1 MAGSQGETAFLTSC
15 CSYYGL
21 GQNIVTKCEIYY
33 KMWQLLQNGT
43 KHLYMSLIYRS
54 IITCYISFLT
64 SLCSSALPISFYSN
78 TIIPFV
84 TQVGTKPSYKSC

>member
-1 MAGSQGETAFLTSC
+1 MGSSQSEITFLTKC
-15 CSYYGL
+15 CSYYRL
-21 GQNIVTKCEIYY
+21 RQNIVTKCDIYY

-54 IITCYISFLT
+54 TITCYITFLT

-78 TIIPFV
+78 IIVPFV
-84 TQVGTKPSYKSC
+84 TQLGT